1 MYCHTIP
8 SLPPSA
14 LMITDLSDEA
24 DKLLVQLALKCAQQ
38 NQRVVWSDVAR
49 KMQRRLRVSKSPKEL
64 ETRLRTL
71 KRAHANDL
79 SPTRSRSH
87 STCNAK
93 TRQPRH
99 HVLDFQATVRLLQS
113 VFGSI
118 TNADVRQRAGA
129 LHENADELVPQ
140 ALSEVM
146 NIIGQLRWV
155 MYFSILAVESDM
167 LSLNLLFRQLPN
179 AALVSKFA
187 TNYLNWRYSN
197 VQPLLKK
204 VLLLHGDAKETG
216 LSVRQPYFDACIVY
230 LNSFLFANDVKLFVL
245 SELCTLPRARI
256 VVSTEKFCPRHRTP
270 CRNAFCAT
278 WQLHQV
284 TSGQEVGRLSL

>member
-1 MYCHTIP
+1 
-8 SLPPSA
+8 
-14 LMITDLSDEA
+14 MITDFSDEA

-79 SPTRSRSH
+79 SRVVIQATRSRSH

-113 VFGSI
+113 VFGSV
-118 TNADVRQRAGA
+118 TKADVRQRAGA
-129 LHENADELVPQ
+129 LHENAGELVPQ

-146 NIIGQLRWV
+146 NIIGPVATAPKRCIGIEIRHELSQLG
-155 MYFSILAVESDM
+155 S
-167 LSLNLLFRQLPN
+167 QLIQ
-179 AALVSKFA
+179 
-187 TNYLNWRYSN
+187 RYSN

-230 LNSFLFANDVKLFVL
+230 LNSFLFANDIKLFVL

-284 TSGQEVGRLSL
+284 TSGQVSWTIKPVSIYIYKRV

>member
-1 MYCHTIP
+1 
-8 SLPPSA
+8 
-14 LMITDLSDEA
+14 MITDFSDEA

-79 SPTRSRSH
+79 SRVVIQATRSRSH

-99 HVLDFQATVRLLQS
+99 HVLDFQAT
-113 VFGSI
+113 
-118 TNADVRQRAGA
+118 RAGA
-129 LHENADELVPQ
+129 LHENAGELVPQ

-146 NIIGQLRWV
+146 NIIGPV
-155 MYFSILAVESDM
+155 A
-167 LSLNLLFRQLPN
+167 LPN

-187 TNYLNWRYSN
+187 TNYLNWVASSFSDTQTCNHCSRKCCYYTEMQKRLGCRSA
-197 VQPLLKK
+197 QDIALHAGTLSAQHGSYIKLL
-204 VLLLHGDAKETG
+204 VAK
-216 LSVRQPYFDACIVY
+216 
-230 LNSFLFANDVKLFVL
+230 
-245 SELCTLPRARI
+245 
-256 VVSTEKFCPRHRTP
+256 
-270 CRNAFCAT
+270 
-278 WQLHQV
+278 
-284 TSGQEVGRLSL
+284 

>member
-1 MYCHTIP
+1 
-8 SLPPSA
+8 
-14 LMITDLSDEA
+14 MITDFSDEA

-79 SPTRSRSH
+79 SRVVIQATRSRSH

-99 HVLDFQATVRLLQS
+99 HVLDFQAT
-113 VFGSI
+113 
-118 TNADVRQRAGA
+118 RAGA
-129 LHENADELVPQ
+129 LHENAGELVPQ

-146 NIIGQLRWV
+146 NIIGPVATAPKRCIGIEIRHELSQLG
-155 MYFSILAVESDM
+155 S
-167 LSLNLLFRQLPN
+167 QLIQ
-179 AALVSKFA
+179 
-187 TNYLNWRYSN
+187 RYSN

-230 LNSFLFANDVKLFVL
+230 LNSFLFANDIKLFVL

-284 TSGQEVGRLSL
+284 TSGQIKKTLGGM